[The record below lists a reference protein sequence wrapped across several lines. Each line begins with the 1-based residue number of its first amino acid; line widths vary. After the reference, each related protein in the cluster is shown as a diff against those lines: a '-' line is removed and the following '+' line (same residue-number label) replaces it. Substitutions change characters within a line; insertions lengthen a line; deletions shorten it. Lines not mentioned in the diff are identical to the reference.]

1 MTHNLK
7 IRLTFADAILRG
19 DKTFEIRKNDRG
31 FQKHDEVVF
40 DVVDDYGRHL
50 QHGLNHRRYR
60 INYVLNGWGLG
71 ADYCVFSIEPADVV
85 DSTPEVET
93 AQTNCEYCHEDSEG
107 YVSPLE
113 KNSHAYIRFGMS
125 GWAIELKA
133 NGWRGEAK
141 IKYCPI
147 CGRRLTDG

>member
-7 IRLTFADAILRG
+7 IRLTFADAVLRG

-31 FQKHDEVVF
+31 FQRHDEVVF

-60 INYVLNGWGLG
+60 IGYVLNGWGLG

-85 DSTPEVET
+85 AP
-93 AQTNCEYCHEDSEG
+93 
-107 YVSPLE
+107 
-113 KNSHAYIRFGMS
+113 
-125 GWAIELKA
+125 ELKA
-133 NGWRGEAK
+133 GTIEAISLDWIHAYRDGLRKEHEVEADIIDYMLAEWVTDQGGEN
-141 IKYCPI
+141 
-147 CGRRLTDG
+147 DHN